1 MMLLPDLL
9 NLSSSPLWVIKAEQ
23 NSLGV
28 YEFTALV
35 GLEQV
40 VLRGRDVWLLQDLG
54 VQQGLDT
61 QLRAAGAHLRPEEQQ
76 SSWVYTEA

>member
-28 YEFTALV
+28 DEFTALV

-61 QLRAAGAHLRPEEQQ
+61 QLRAAGAHL
-76 SSWVYTEA
+76 